1 MTWRKRGCEKEMGE
15 RGRWGGR
22 EMGKKREGENAEKK
36 RGGDVEKK
44 RWVGCGDGAPNVT
57 PDKPCCRKDVTL
69 VERND
74 ASSYTAAGMNC
85 LVGGLR
91 IA

>member
-1 MTWRKRGCEKEMGE
+1 M
-15 RGRWGGR
+15 RW
-22 EMGKKREGENAEKK
+22 REG
-36 RGGDVEKK
+36 GDGR
-44 RWVGCGDGAPNVT
+44 RWRVGCGDGAPNVT

-74 ASSYTAAGMNC
+74 ESLYTAAGMNC

>member
-1 MTWRKRGCEKEMGE
+1 MGL
-15 RGRWGGR
+15 GGWGVGMGGGR
-22 EMGKKREGENAEKK
+22 KVGMGPAWHE
-36 RGGDVEKK
+36 GGDGR
-44 RWVGCGDGAPNVT
+44 RWRVGCGDGAPNVT

-74 ASSYTAAGMNC
+74 ESLYTAAGMNC

>member
-1 MTWRKRGCEKEMGE
+1 MIQFLFPWSALGCIISSMDKSQEWE
-15 RGRWGGR
+15 
-22 EMGKKREGENAEKK
+22 
-36 RGGDVEKK
+36 GGDGR
-44 RWVGCGDGAPNVT
+44 RWRVGCGDGAPNVT
-57 PDKPCCRKDVTL
+57 PDKPCCIKDVTL

-74 ASSYTAAGMNC
+74 ESLYTAAGMNC

>member
-1 MTWRKRGCEKEMGE
+1 MG
-15 RGRWGGR
+15 GRWGEGAGAGGR
-22 EMGKKREGENAEKK
+22 DCGWGGRVSWREG
-36 RGGDVEKK
+36 GDGR
-44 RWVGCGDGAPNVT
+44 RWRVGCGDGAPNVT